1 MCPHVVPCVSSY
13 HLAPTKWTQNHS
25 EALKRDQIRAR
36 TRQNHEESQGET
48 GKKPQKHLRSCQNHS
63 ETIKKH
69 EKPSKTT
76 PNPLKSTP
84 KASKREP
91 EPSQRHRNTS
101 SFLGKPT
108 KGPHKGIQAV
118 SQGSRSSRNTPKP
131 LKINKKHSK
140 TIKIHQISS
149 KSIKIHEKPSKSRKS
164 TPNPSKSIENQQV
177 QKLQIHVSASRIHQ
191 KPSKSIKIHEKPSK
205 STPNPRNPA
214 HLKGQIHVSA
224 SRSRVQIQLSG
235 SVPKP
240 QISCLS
246 LSKPSKSRISG
257 VESTNYD
264 HSGQNGKEEESA
276 SYLLEKQAE
285 SQGDL
290 PGSSSQGTR
299 NSQNPHLSLQN
310 DQNPA
315 RPPKIGT

>member
-48 GKKPQKHLRSCQNHS
+48 GKKPQKHLRSSQNHS

-76 PNPLKSTP
+76 PKPLKSTP

-118 SQGSRSSRNTPKP
+118 SQGSRSSKTTQNDSKP
-131 LKINKKHSK
+131 LKTSQNHQKHSK
-140 TIKIHQISS
+140 KHELPPKGLQNLSKTSPEGLQNLS
-149 KSIKIHEKPSKSRKS
+149 KSK
-164 TPNPSKSIENQQV
+164 V
-177 QKLQIHVSASRIHQ
+177 
-191 KPSKSIKIHEKPSK
+191 
-205 STPNPRNPA
+205 
-214 HLKGQIHVSA
+214 
-224 SRSRVQIQLSG
+224 
-235 SVPKP
+235 
-240 QISCLS
+240 
-246 LSKPSKSRISG
+246 
-257 VESTNYD
+257 
-264 HSGQNGKEEESA
+264 
-276 SYLLEKQAE
+276 
-285 SQGDL
+285 
-290 PGSSSQGTR
+290 
-299 NSQNPHLSLQN
+299 
-310 DQNPA
+310 
-315 RPPKIGT
+315 